1 MAKRKPTQRALKAKC
16 WRIFSEYIR
25 RKDADEGGTNYCFTC
40 GQPKFWKELQAGHF
54 IGGRTNA
61 VLFNEEIVKPQCLMC
76 NVFLRGNYGRYTL
89 KMIDLHGRER
99 VEEFMA
105 LKHQVKKYTTSELE
119 ELITDLKAKLNELDK
134 PSSLHSPT
142 QAGSEAQTTEQE
154 A

>member
-1 MAKRKPTQRALKAKC
+1 MKRKTTLRGLKARC
-16 WRIFSEYIR
+16 WKLFSEYIR
-25 RKDADEGGTNYCFTC
+25 RKDADAGGTNYCFTC

-105 LKHQVKKYTTSELE
+105 LKHQVKKYTRADVEG
-119 ELITDLKAKLNELDK
+119 LIARYESKLDALAE
-134 PSSLHSPT
+134 
-142 QAGSEAQTTEQE
+142 QAES
-154 A
+154 

>member
-1 MAKRKPTQRALKAKC
+1 MRNQTIRGLKARC
-16 WRIFSEYIR
+16 WKIFSEYIR

-76 NVFLRGNYGRYTL
+76 NVFLRGNYGVYTL
-89 KMIDLHGRER
+89 KMLDLHGREK

-105 LKHQVKKYTTSELE
+105 LKHKVVKYTRPDLE
-119 ELITDLKAKLNELDK
+119 ELIAKYSERVKAL
-134 PSSLHSPT
+134 
-142 QAGSEAQTTEQE
+142 
-154 A
+154 

>member
-1 MAKRKPTQRALKAKC
+1 MPKKKTATLRALKNKC
-16 WRIFSEYIR
+16 WKIFSEYIR
-25 RKDADEGGTNYCFTC
+25 RKEADEGGTNYCFTC

-89 KMIDLHGRER
+89 KMIDLHGREK

-105 LKHQVKKYTTSELE
+105 LKHQVVKYTRSDLEALIESYKNKLKELE
-119 ELITDLKAKLNELDK
+119 PA
-134 PSSLHSPT
+134 
-142 QAGSEAQTTEQE
+142 
-154 A
+154 